1 MSTNVATSWPNR
13 VLTYCSSMYSMD
25 VLSYSLLFSPCFFC
39 LHSQSYTCLFG
50 FDSQLIFRNF
60 IAKLSG
66 EPSSMCR
73 IDSGCAKKAIWPGTP
88 TINFCVAVQIDPI
101 YRFYYCRGGR
111 LLKKDSKSCTTRPSF
126 SNSYFAQGQ
135 DSDGSILRAS
145 K

>member
-73 IDSGCAKKAIWPGTP
+73 IDSGCAKKKPFGPGPPLSTFAWQCKLIQFIDSAP
-88 TINFCVAVQIDPI
+88 AEVAACKRRTQNHVLQGSVFRTVI
-101 YRFYYCRGGR
+101 
-111 LLKKDSKSCTTRPSF
+111 LHKDKTVMGP
-126 SNSYFAQGQ
+126 Y
-135 DSDGSILRAS
+135 
-145 K
+145 